1 MKIKLIVAVTEDNC
15 IGYENN
21 LVFKSK
27 KDLKRFKELTTNN
40 IVVMGSKTYKSLG
53 YKPLPNR
60 INVVLSNKLIDN
72 NVLVYNDINKMLDD
86 ILIYYPEK
94 DIWVIGGENVYYQFK
109 DIVDELHITK
119 ANITTNKCDTWFNIN
134 NFTNFVIDKS
144 EIIVDNDDSHKYLIY
159 KRTL

>member
-15 IGYENN
+15 IGYEND